1 MSTTTLTSSSLEY
14 HSCPNCG
21 AGLDGVSLIGTN
33 AQQQIEEL
41 TSQIQILTGR
51 AIDAVDKW
59 ADYEDQIRA
68 LRTQL
73 KRQSQTSQA
82 SEQRPQS
89 ERPSSIF
96 GGYTFPLFFSSRR
109 SIPQPLPTET
119 SGLASSSS
127 KTELAEAL
135 TREKSLRV
143 AAESKLSKSSGEIEE
158 LSSQLFTQ
166 ANEMVAAERRMRA
179 RLESRVEILEKRDLE
194 KKQRLERLE
203 NAVKRIERVRG
214 LVASR
219 SKITIS

>member
-1 MSTTTLTSSSLEY
+1 MSTTILTSSSQVHPY
-14 HSCPNCG
+14 CPNCG
-21 AGLDGVSLIGTN
+21 AGLDGVSSTGTK

-41 TSQIQILTGR
+41 TSQIQILTER

-73 KRQSQTSQA
+73 KRQSQTTQATEQKPNSQR
-82 SEQRPQS
+82 S
-89 ERPSSIF
+89 SSIF
-96 GGYTFPLFFSSRR
+96 GGYSFPLFFGSTKSTQKPSS
-109 SIPQPLPTET
+109 IET
-119 SGLASSSS
+119 SSIASSS

-135 TREKSLRV
+135 TREKSLRL
-143 AAESKLSKSSGEIEE
+143 AAEGKLSESSGEIEE

-179 RLESRVEILEKRDLE
+179 KLESRVEILEKRDLE

-203 NAVKRIERVRG
+203 NAVQRIER
-214 LVASR
+214 
-219 SKITIS
+219 